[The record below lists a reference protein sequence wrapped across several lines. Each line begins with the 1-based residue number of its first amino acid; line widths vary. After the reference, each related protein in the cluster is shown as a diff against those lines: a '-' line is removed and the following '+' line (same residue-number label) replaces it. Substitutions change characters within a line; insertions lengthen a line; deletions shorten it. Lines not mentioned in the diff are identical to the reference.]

1 MKQLKYIAL
10 ATFFLVAI
18 TACKKE
24 NIDYTNET
32 IYNLMWT
39 DFNEN
44 YAGFEARN
52 VDWDSVYQVY
62 YPQVQNSTTEAELW
76 RIFTESL
83 DILYD
88 AHVYLDRPDGNG
100 FESGSL
106 YADPNIQFE
115 FDSEVVKTYLEP
127 DIQSVTTKNDY
138 AFYGKIQNENIGYIN
153 IRSFSDEDDEWEE
166 DIDQVVDALQNT
178 DGIII
183 DVRNNPG
190 GDDKVAGRIA
200 GVFTETVE
208 LAYIK
213 KTKNGP
219 GENDFDDPKSYY
231 TKPEGA
237 LQYTKPVVVL
247 INSYSTSAAEVFGLY
262 MQTQNHVTFVG
273 IPTATALSDVS
284 FERFLP
290 NGWSYSLSH
299 QLYYYLDGTSPEGV
313 GILPDIELR
322 NDPDDIAAGIDKVLE
337 KGIELL
343 Q

>member
-1 MKQLKYIAL
+1 MKKIIYITL
-10 ATFFLVAI
+10 AAFLLVAFLG
-18 TACKKE
+18 CKKE

-32 IYNLMWT
+32 LFNSMWT
-39 DFNEN
+39 DFDEN

-62 YPQVQNSTTEAELW
+62 HPQAQNSTTEADLW

-83 DILYD
+83 DVLYD
-88 AHVYLDRPDGNG
+88 AHVYLDRPDGEG

-115 FDSEVVKTYLEP
+115 FDRELVKTYLEP
-127 DIQSVTTKNDY
+127 DVQSVSTTGDY

-153 IRSFSDEDDEWEE
+153 IRNFGGEDEGWDEGFDRAVEE
-166 DIDQVVDALQNT
+166 LQNT
-178 DGIII
+178 DGIIV

-190 GDDKVAGRIA
+190 GRDQVSSRIA
-200 GVFTETVE
+200 GVFAETTE
-208 LAYIK
+208 LAYLK

-219 GENDFDDPKSYY
+219 GRDDFDEPTSYY
-231 TKPEGA
+231 TEPQGA

-262 MQTQNHVTFVG
+262 MQNQNHIAFVG
-273 IPTATALSDVS
+273 IPTATAFSDVS
-284 FERFLP
+284 FTRFLP
-290 NGWSYSLSH
+290 NGWAYSLSH
-299 QLYYYLDGTSPEGV
+299 QLYYYPDGTSPEGV
-313 GILPDIELR
+313 GILPDVEWR
-322 NDPDDIAAGIDKVLE
+322 NDPDDVAAGIDEVLE

>member
-10 ATFFLVAI
+10 STLFLVAI
-18 TACKKE
+18 TSCKKE
-24 NIDYTNET
+24 NIDYTNEALF
-32 IYNLMWT
+32 NLMWT
-39 DFNEN
+39 DFDEN

-62 YPQVQNSTTEAELW
+62 HPQAQNSATEDDLW

-83 DILYD
+83 DVLYD
-88 AHVYLDRPDGNG
+88 AHVYLDRPEEDG

-115 FDSEVVKTYLEP
+115 FDGELVKTYLEP
-127 DIQSVTTKNDY
+127 DAQSVSTTNDY

-153 IRSFSDEDDEWEE
+153 IHNFGSDYEGWEE
-166 DIDQVVDALQNT
+166 DFDQAVEDLLNT
-178 DGIII
+178 NGIII

-190 GDDKVAGRIA
+190 GTDQISSRIA
-200 GVFTETVE
+200 GVFAETTE
-208 LAYIK
+208 LAYLK

-219 GENDFDDPKSYY
+219 GKNDFDEPKSYY
-231 TKPEGA
+231 TEPQGA
-237 LQYTKPVVVL
+237 FQYTKPVIVL

-262 MQTQNHVTFVG
+262 MQTQNHITFVG
-273 IPTATALSDVS
+273 IPTATAFSDVS
-284 FERFLP
+284 FVRFLP
-290 NGWSYSLSH
+290 NGWGYTLSH
-299 QLYYYLDGTSPEGV
+299 QLYYYLDGTSPEGI

-322 NDPDDIAAGIDKVLE
+322 NDPDDVAAGVDEVLE